1 MAQWV
6 KDLASSLQCHGFDP
20 WHRELPHAAV
30 AAKNKK
36 KNFLK
41 KKKTKKEEFPLWLI
55 ENESDYLKKKKIS
68 C

>member
-41 KKKTKKEEFPLWLI
+41 KKNKKRGVPTVAHR
-55 ENESDYLKKKKIS
+55 K
-68 C
+68 